1 MIKFFRKIRQ
11 NLLSENKFSK
21 YLIYAIGEIVLVVIG
36 ILIALQINTWNEE
49 KKSSNIELEL
59 LKNLNRDL
67 DIDIVN
73 FESKIRVDSL
83 IMVSNKNLMIAFKN
97 KDKERIINSRSAASS
112 IATSL
117 SSINRADIFYPQKSA
132 YESLKSQGI
141 QLITNDS
148 LRQNII
154 NLYDYRYQTVSDF
167 LKFQWE
173 GINQT
178 NHYLIDHLETNID
191 DFNKTPN
198 NIDKLINDR
207 EFYNFLSH
215 IYFENIVA
223 LQYYKPCLEDLK
235 NTSKALKKEIRKL
248 EK

>member
-11 NLLSENKFSK
+11 KLLSENKFSK
-21 YLIYAIGEIVLVVIG
+21 YLIYAIGEVILVVIG
-36 ILIALQINTWNEE
+36 ILIALQINNWNEE
-49 KKSSNIELEL
+49 KKSSKIELEL

-73 FESKIRVDSL
+73 FESKIRVDSS
-83 IMVSNKNLMIAFKN
+83 IMVSNKNLLIAFKN
-97 KDKERIINSRSAASS
+97 KDKERIINSRNAASS

-117 SSINRADIFYPQKSA
+117 STINRTDIFYPQKSA

-141 QLITNDS
+141 QIIKNSS
-148 LRQNII
+148 LRQNIV
-154 NLYDYRYQTVSDF
+154 NLYDFRYQTVSDF

-178 NHYLIDHLETNID
+178 NPYLIEHLETNID

-198 NIDKLINDR
+198 DIEKLINDKK
-207 EFYNFLSH
+207 FYNFLSQV
-215 IYFENIVA
+215 YYENNVA
-223 LQYYKPCLEDLK
+223 LEYYKPCLEDLK
-235 NTSKALKKEIRKL
+235 TTSKALKKEIRRL